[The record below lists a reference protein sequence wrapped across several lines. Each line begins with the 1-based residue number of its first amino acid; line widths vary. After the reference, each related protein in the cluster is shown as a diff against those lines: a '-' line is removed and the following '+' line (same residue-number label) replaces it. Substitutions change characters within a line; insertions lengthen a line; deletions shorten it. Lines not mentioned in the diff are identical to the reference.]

1 MWDAKLLRRKGKERH
16 LFLFEQALL
25 VTKEVKDVDG
35 KVVYLY
41 KYKLKVG
48 ITQSVNM
55 PLFFQCLQ
63 TVENRVYSVEVDC
76 NSSWI

>member
-16 LFLFEQALL
+16 LFLFQQALL

-41 KYKLKVG
+41 KYKLKV
-48 ITQSVNM
+48 
-55 PLFFQCLQ
+55 
-63 TVENRVYSVEVDC
+63 C
-76 NSSWI
+76 NSNDFRKNYENYCFSYDNSFCSSIRSVRILG

>member
-16 LFLFEQALL
+16 LFLFQQALL

-41 KYKLKVG
+41 KYKLKV
-48 ITQSVNM
+48 
-55 PLFFQCLQ
+55 
-63 TVENRVYSVEVDC
+63 C
-76 NSSWI
+76 NSKVFRKSFESHCISHDNLS